1 MDAFL
6 FFFID
11 FFTGFSTMARWPEFL
26 STSKSMQFRKD
37 MSYDTTSYFVDIVFD
52 FRPEF

>member
-1 MDAFL
+1 
-6 FFFID
+6 
-11 FFTGFSTMARWPEFL
+11 MARWPEFL

-37 MSYDTTSYFVDIVFD
+37 MSYDSTTSYFVDIVFD